1 MNIYKIAFLFII
13 TFLVSVPGWCDPVE
27 ELLEIDQKL
36 VALRNSPDTDSL
48 QLEGKLKIREAKAFR
63 ELFHSKDA
71 LEKFVNKADDFSP
84 ALVKRFVGH
93 LQFEI
98 NQEKRNDLKHF
109 LDEYQKTWED
119 ESSWVKGKKKIAYIY
134 GYEVNLRDGE
144 WRHTPDGK
152 RFWVSNEYPEII
164 LSPAEYRR
172 YSQSATVVE
181 Y

>member
-1 MNIYKIAFLFII
+1 
-13 TFLVSVPGWCDPVE
+13 
-27 ELLEIDQKL
+27 
-36 VALRNSPDTDSL
+36 
-48 QLEGKLKIREAKAFR
+48 
-63 ELFHSKDA
+63 
-71 LEKFVNKADDFSP
+71 
-84 ALVKRFVGH
+84 VGH